1 MSLRVPVLRTGLRSG
16 LQAAMLLAI
25 CLLAANRASAQNPQ
39 PDFENDYLTINA
51 PHPSFEVP
59 GFERK
64 MHIHPF
70 NRVMIYMHPGGEVL
84 HFKDGHVEDLKWQAG
99 EVKWSPAQG
108 PHYSVIPTDTP
119 AFTGPMIVEVAIKKP
134 GDPSKKATTALDPM
148 QVDPKD
154 CKVELDNDQVRILR
168 IKIGPH
174 GKLPMHEFALNHMTV
189 FVTDQNVRQTWADG
203 KSEKA
208 QHKPAEYV
216 WSGPSKQAIE
226 NLSDGPF
233 EELVVELKN

>member
-1 MSLRVPVLRTGLRSG
+1 MSLRVPSLATGSRLGLR
-16 LQAAMLLAI
+16 AI
-25 CLLAANRASAQNPQ
+25 LVFTIFLLAANRSPAQKSQ
-39 PDFENDYLTINA
+39 PDFENDYVTINA

-84 HFKDGHVEDLKWQAG
+84 HFKDGHIEDLKWQAG

-134 GDPSKKATTALDPM
+134 GDSSKQAMTALDPM
-148 QVDPKD
+148 KVDPKD
-154 CKVELDNDQVRILR
+154 CRVELDNNQVRVLR

-174 GKLPMHEFALNHMTV
+174 QKMPMHEFALRHMTV
-189 FVTDQNVRQTWADG
+189 FVTDENVRQTRPDG
-203 KSEKA
+203 KTEVM
-208 QHKPAEYV
+208 QHKPADYV
-216 WSGPSKQAIE
+216 WSGPSKQKIE
-226 NLSDGPF
+226 NLDDGPF
-233 EELVVELKN
+233 EELVVEIKN

>member
-1 MSLRVPVLRTGLRSG
+1 M
-16 LQAAMLLAI
+16 
-25 CLLAANRASAQNPQ
+25 
-39 PDFENDYLTINA
+39 
-51 PHPSFEVP
+51 
-59 GFERK
+59 
-64 MHIHPF
+64 
-70 NRVMIYMHPGGEVL
+70 
-84 HFKDGHVEDLKWQAG
+84 
-99 EVKWSPAQG
+99 
-108 PHYSVIPTDTP
+108 
-119 AFTGPMIVEVAIKKP
+119 
-134 GDPSKKATTALDPM
+134 KATTALDPM
-148 QVDPKD
+148 KVDPKN
-154 CKVELDNDQVRILR
+154 CKVELENDQVRILR

-203 KSEKA
+203 KSEMA

>member
-1 MSLRVPVLRTGLRSG
+1 MQRLCLCAIVLFT
-16 LQAAMLLAI
+16 I
-25 CLLAANRASAQNPQ
+25 CLVPARRAVAQKPQ
-39 PDFENDYLTINA
+39 PDFENEYVTINA

-59 GFERK
+59 GFDRK

-84 HFKDGHVEDLKWQAG
+84 HFKDGHIDDLKWQAG

-134 GDPSKKATTALDPM
+134 GDPSKAVSTALDPLK
-148 QVDPKD
+148 VDPKD
-154 CKVELDNDQVRILR
+154 CKVEIENDQVRVLR
-168 IKIGPH
+168 ITLGPH
-174 GKLPMHEFALNHMTV
+174 AKMPMNEFALNHMTV
-189 FVTDQNVRQTWADG
+189 FITDANLRQTWPEG
-203 KSEKA
+203 KSESV
-208 QHKPAEYV
+208 QHKAAEYS
-216 WSGPSKQAIE
+216 WSGPSKQSIE
-226 NLSDGPF
+226 NLNDGPF

>member
-1 MSLRVPVLRTGLRSG
+1 VF
-16 LQAAMLLAI
+16 AI
-25 CLLAANRASAQNPQ
+25 CLLAVHRASAQKPQ
-39 PDFENDYLTINA
+39 PDFENDYVTINA

-84 HFKDGHVEDLKWQAG
+84 HFKDGKVEDLKWGEG
-99 EVKWSPAQG
+99 EVKWSVAEG

-119 AFTGPMIVEVAIKKP
+119 AFTGPMIVEIAIKKP
-134 GDPSKKATTALDPM
+134 GAPSSKTMEGALGPV

-154 CKVELDNDQVRILR
+154 CKVEIENDQVRVLR
-168 IKIGPH
+168 IKIGAH
-174 GKLPMHEFALNHMTV
+174 QKIAMHEFPLNHMTV
-189 FVTDQNVRQTWADG
+189 YMTDTNARETWANG
-203 KSEKA
+203 KSEDLK
-208 QHKPAEYV
+208 HKPAEFA
-216 WSGPSKQAIE
+216 WSGPSKQTIE
-226 NLSDGPF
+226 NLSDAPF